1 MYYIDRNGE
10 IIATFTAETAA
21 RLCFKV
27 LDGLGVRRNA
37 YGLHLISNGTD
48 RLLTCSEMEREAE
61 WEATHPENW
70 D

>member
-10 IIATFTAETAA
+10 MIATFTAETAA
-21 RLCFKV
+21 RLCFKA